1 MMINDECIQ
10 TFINKYFDQK
20 NILANHQIESYDD
33 FIDTI
38 LPTILRQYFPLTL
51 TINDKISNVQKIQLE
66 IESIDIEKPYYTENN
81 GCSKIMS
88 PKIARLRNYTYS
100 LTLLITIK
108 VSVFI
113 YQDDEV
119 ILISETHLS
128 DIILGKIPMI
138 VGSKYCVSE
147 TDIDSE
153 CQFDTGGYFIINGNE
168 KVLITQ
174 ERLIPN
180 HIQVYMHSKTAS
192 KYSYISEIRS
202 IHEKNF
208 TVPKSV
214 SIKYTNKKNR
224 YENKFYISIPHLR
237 QEVPLGIIFKAF
249 GAITDKEIMY
259 YIIDNDGSDTDI
271 EITKLFR
278 ETLVAVSDIHTENQ
292 AIQYLSKYLNNYNN
306 NTGFTSDMKYN
317 YCKSILKKEYL
328 PHLESNVCNK
338 LFFTGL
344 MINKLLKCYLGI
356 DEQSDRDSY
365 ANKRLDCAGSLIGS
379 LTLQCINRIIKDIK
393 AYITKEIPAGLWA
406 LNCKYDEIVNSV
418 NIIKMIK
425 SNYIESV
432 LKGALAT
439 GNWGMKNNINKQGVA
454 QVLNRLTFMSTLSHI
469 RRISTPIDST
479 GKLIPPRKLHNTQWG
494 YICPT
499 ETPEGASVGVVK
511 NLAMNCEI
519 TLYISSETYLYI
531 LSSFITSFSEINIYE
546 FNKLSMTKLFI
557 NGKWMGFVKQP
568 EKLVETFKDNRIRG
582 IIHPHCS
589 IQWIIHNHSI
599 YIHSDRGRCIRPLLR
614 VCDELSTL
622 DFSTIKTM
630 KWDDF
635 IIRHQFIEYIDTHEV
650 NSILIATSY
659 KYIKERHTH
668 CEIHPCLI
676 LGALASCIPFLNHNQ
691 SPRNTYQSAMGKQAI
706 GIHCSNFNSR
716 FDTFSHIL
724 YSPQKPLINTKIN
737 LMN

>member
-344 MINKLLKCYLGI
+344 MINKLLI
-356 DEQSDRDSY
+356 WIP
-365 ANKRLDCAGSLIGS
+365 NIG
-379 LTLQCINRIIKDIK
+379 
-393 AYITKEIPAGLWA
+393 
-406 LNCKYDEIVNSV
+406 
-418 NIIKMIK
+418 
-425 SNYIESV
+425 
-432 LKGALAT
+432 
-439 GNWGMKNNINKQGVA
+439 
-454 QVLNRLTFMSTLSHI
+454 
-469 RRISTPIDST
+469 
-479 GKLIPPRKLHNTQWG
+479 
-494 YICPT
+494 T
-499 ETPEGASVGVVK
+499 E
-511 NLAMNCEI
+511 
-519 TLYISSETYLYI
+519 
-531 LSSFITSFSEINIYE
+531 
-546 FNKLSMTKLFI
+546 
-557 NGKWMGFVKQP
+557 
-568 EKLVETFKDNRIRG
+568 FK
-582 IIHPHCS
+582 
-589 IQWIIHNHSI
+589 
-599 YIHSDRGRCIRPLLR
+599 
-614 VCDELSTL
+614 
-622 DFSTIKTM
+622 
-630 KWDDF
+630 
-635 IIRHQFIEYIDTHEV
+635 
-650 NSILIATSY
+650 
-659 KYIKERHTH
+659 
-668 CEIHPCLI
+668 
-676 LGALASCIPFLNHNQ
+676 
-691 SPRNTYQSAMGKQAI
+691 
-706 GIHCSNFNSR
+706 
-716 FDTFSHIL
+716 
-724 YSPQKPLINTKIN
+724 
-737 LMN
+737 